1 MPLPTHLTQPSISIA
16 YLQLLV
22 EILGERG
29 ISSDQL
35 LEGLPID
42 PALLE
47 NSQARMSAT
56 QWTRLVMRAQSLTQD
71 PGLGYEYGMRMRP
84 TVHGVLGYAAM
95 SCASLRQA
103 LEVSCRY
110 ARARQAGFIFEFRED
125 QDYGYLILREQ
136 QPIPVMRTFFVEN
149 LLLGM
154 TRAGAVL
161 AGRPMAQI
169 KDMEIHFDIPEPAY
183 YQAWRD
189 RLPPIRFERAANL
202 IALPAQYLD
211 IRPVLA
217 DPMASQQAIALCE
230 EELALAANHEGDILG
245 KLRTELRLQ
254 PGLGYATLEHV
265 AETLCMSPRT
275 LKRKLQ
281 QQRTSFLLILE
292 EIRCKDARQLLKR
305 SDLPIGDI
313 GARLGYENPAN
324 FSRAFLRWT
333 GESPSTFRRKQHL
346 HGGQDT

>member
-1 MPLPTHLTQPSISIA
+1 MPIPAYLTQPSISIA

-29 ISSDQL
+29 ISGDQL
-35 LEGLPID
+35 LDGLRMN

-56 QWTRLVMRAQSLTQD
+56 QWTRLVMRAQALTRD
-71 PGLGYEYGMRMRP
+71 PGLGYAYGLRMRP

-103 LEVSCRY
+103 LEICCRY
-110 ARARQAGFIFEFRED
+110 ARVRQAGFIFEFRED
-125 QDYGYLILREQ
+125 RDFGYLILREQ

-161 AGRPMAQI
+161 AGSPMTRL
-169 KDMEIHFDIPEPAY
+169 KDVEIHFDIQEPPY

-189 RLPPIRFERAANL
+189 RLPPVRFDQTANR
-202 IALPAQYLD
+202 IAVPARYLD

-230 EELALAANHEGDILG
+230 QELVLAAHHESDLVG
-245 KLRTELRLQ
+245 KLRAELKLR
-254 PGLGYATLEHV
+254 PGFGYATLEQV

-281 QQRTSFLLILE
+281 QQGTSFLLMLE
-292 EIRCKDARQLLKR
+292 ETRCEDARQLLQH
-305 SDLPIGDI
+305 SDLPIADI
-313 GARLGYENPAN
+313 GTRLGYENPAN

-333 GESPSTFRRKQHL
+333 GESPSTFRNRQRHT
-346 HGGQDT
+346 GAIP